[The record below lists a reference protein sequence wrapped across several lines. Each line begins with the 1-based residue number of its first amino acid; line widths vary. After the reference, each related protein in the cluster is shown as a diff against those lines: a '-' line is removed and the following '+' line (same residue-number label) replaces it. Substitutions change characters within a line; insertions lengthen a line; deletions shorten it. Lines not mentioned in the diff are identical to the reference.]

1 MPVLTKESEAG
12 SGEKSVSIPLSEVV
26 LVAVTLS
33 NDPLVVDR
41 AEASEILLYSG
52 TDTEGINYLRLRG
65 GWTAGKISLNWS
77 GRLHLRGEYMLVG
90 TINHV
95 SATVKHRL
103 TVMTEM
109 PGLEGRSIW
118 EWEKLWGSR

>member
-12 SGEKSVSIPLSEVV
+12 SGEQSVSIPLSEVV
-26 LVAVTLS
+26 LVAVSLS

-52 TDTEGINYLRLRG
+52 TSAEGINFLRLIG
-65 GWTAGKISLNWS
+65 GWTAGKISLNWR
-77 GRLHLRGEYMLVG
+77 GRLHLKGEYVIVG
-90 TINHV
+90 TVNHV

-109 PGLEGRSIW
+109 PGLAGKTLWDWDRI
-118 EWEKLWGSR
+118 WGSR